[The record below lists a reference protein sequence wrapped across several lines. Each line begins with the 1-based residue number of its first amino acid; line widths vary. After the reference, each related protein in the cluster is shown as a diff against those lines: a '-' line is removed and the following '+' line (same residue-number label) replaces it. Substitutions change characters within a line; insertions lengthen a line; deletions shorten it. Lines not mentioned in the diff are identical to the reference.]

1 MMRTYPFLL
10 STLCFVGLAWANDP
24 AVKPIKPTQTK
35 EVAKEAT
42 KETAK
47 EVAKETSKEEAK
59 PSLKELKESREAKKN
74 EAARLKETQ
83 ASDELAAK
91 IAERVA
97 AIRKEEDGK
106 SSQRPAVRGYAPPI
120 RRPDS
125 LLVKSPAKKTTSST
139 VAAAAK
145 PISKEPW
152 AYAGETGPHNWAK
165 LDPANALCE
174 TGQRQSPVDIKEGL
188 KVELETPNFDYK
200 SKGFTVVDDG
210 YTLSVSV
217 DAGNFFTI
225 MGRQYELQQFHF
237 HRPSEETIN
246 GKGTEMVVHL
256 VHKDRENKIAVVAV
270 LLDIGKANSAIQQ
283 VWNHIPLEKKAP
295 LRASS
300 NLDVNQ
306 FLPQAREY
314 YVYMGSLTT
323 PPCSEGVV
331 WVVMKEVMELSAD
344 QAAIFAR
351 LYPMNARP
359 IQKSA
364 GRVIKESK

>member
-1 MMRTYPFLL
+1 MMRTSLFLL
-10 STLCFVGLAWANDP
+10 STFCFVSSAWANDP
-24 AVKPIKPTQTK
+24 VVKPIKTPPVKEDAAKATTK
-35 EVAKEAT
+35 EDV
-42 KETAK
+42 
-47 EVAKETSKEEAK
+47 K
-59 PSLKELKESREAKKN
+59 PSAKELKESREAKKN
-74 EAARLKETQ
+74 EAARLKEAQ

-97 AIRKEEDGK
+97 AIRKEEAGK
-106 SSQRPAVRGYAPPI
+106 TSQRPAVRGYAPPI

-125 LLVKSPAKKTTSST
+125 LVVKSSVKKTASPAS
-139 VAAAAK
+139 AK
-145 PISKEPW
+145 SANKEPW

-165 LDPANALCE
+165 LDPANVLCE
-174 TGQRQSPVDIKEGL
+174 TGQRQSPIDIKEGL

-210 YTLSVSV
+210 HTLSVSV

-270 LLDIGKANSAIQQ
+270 LLEIGKANSAIQQ
-283 VWNHIPLEKKAP
+283 VWNHIPLEKKSP

-300 NLDVNQ
+300 NLDVTQ
-306 FLPQAREY
+306 ILPQGREY

-323 PPCSEGVV
+323 PPCSEGVL

-359 IQKSA
+359 IQKSS

>member
-1 MMRTYPFLL
+1 MMRTSLFLL
-10 STLCFVGLAWANDP
+10 STFCFAGLAMANDP
-24 AVKPIKPTQTK
+24 VVKPIKPTQVK
-35 EVAKEAT
+35 EEAV
-42 KETAK
+42 KPA
-47 EVAKETSKEEAK
+47 AKEEAK
-59 PSLKELKESREAKKN
+59 PSAKELKESREAKKN

-97 AIRKEEDGK
+97 AIRKDESSK
-106 SSQRPAVRGYAPPI
+106 TSQRPAVRGYAPPI

-125 LLVKSPAKKTTSST
+125 VILKSSVKKTTSATS
-139 VAAAAK
+139 AK
-145 PISKEPW
+145 SVSIEPW
-152 AYAGETGPHNWAK
+152 TYAGETGPQNWAK
-165 LDPANALCE
+165 LDPANVLCE
-174 TGQRQSPVDIKEGL
+174 SGQRQSPIDIKEGL

-200 SKGFTVVDDG
+200 SKGFAVVDDG
-210 YTLSVSV
+210 YTLTVSV
-217 DAGNFFTI
+217 DAGNFFTL

-270 LLDIGKANSAIQQ
+270 LLEIGKANSAIQQ

-295 LRASS
+295 LRASA
-300 NLDVNQ
+300 NLDVTQ
-306 FLPQAREY
+306 ILPQGREY

-323 PPCSEGVV
+323 PPCSEGVL